1 MKMKSKKLVT
11 LALATALT
19 VSAFT
24 PALANPVLISE
35 APANDS
41 VIVSQEVQAM
51 QYAKAFGTVQEV
63 NEAEKYILVQTA
75 EDSIQFNID
84 ENTWLMDGQT
94 GYPVSLADL
103 KGKEVVVSHS
113 MAMTMSIPAQSY
125 AFAVIAKGDVMPN
138 FAIIEEVTET
148 ENGVRL
154 TTENGGM
161 WVTVSKDAQISPFRT
176 RNIVTMEDLQPG
188 AQVVLY
194 YDAVAMSYPGQAGT
208 DRVVLLQPAD
218 AAEAPAVKETPAVVD
233 AASEMVGLRDAA
245 NALGMDIQWI
255 AEGQQVILTKG
266 AFSATVIIGD
276 ENYGINKMR
285 VVEKQVPEI
294 RDGRT
299 YVPQSFVDAVNEALN
314 G

>member
-1 MKMKSKKLVT
+1 MKSKKLVT

-19 VSAFT
+19 VSAFA
-24 PALANPVLISE
+24 PAFANPVLISP
-35 APANDS
+35 APTNDS
-41 VIVSQEVQAM
+41 AIVSQEEQAM
-51 QYAKAFGTVQEV
+51 QFAKAFGTVQEV

-75 EDSIQFNID
+75 ENNIQFKID

-94 GYPVSLADL
+94 GYPVALADL
-103 KGKEVVVSHS
+103 KGKEVAVSHS
-113 MAMTMSIPAQSY
+113 MAMTMSLPAQSY
-125 AFAVIAKGDVMPN
+125 AYAVIAKGDVMPN

-194 YDAVAMSYPGQAGT
+194 YDVVAMSYPGQAST

-218 AAEAPAVKETPAVVD
+218 VAEAPAVEETPAVD

-255 AEGQQVILTKG
+255 AEGQQVILTKD
-266 AFSATVIIGD
+266 AFSATVTIGD

-299 YVPQSFVDAVNEALN
+299 YVPQSFVDAITEALN

>member
-1 MKMKSKKLVT
+1 MKNKKLVT

-24 PALANPVLISE
+24 PAFATPMLISE
-35 APANDS
+35 NPAADS
-41 VIVSQEVQAM
+41 AIVAQEEQAM
-51 QYAKAFGTVQEV
+51 QFTKAFGTVQEV
-63 NEAEKYILVQTA
+63 NAQENYILVQTA
-75 EDSIQFNID
+75 ETSIQFNINAD
-84 ENTWLMDGQT
+84 TWLVDGQT
-94 GYPVSLADL
+94 GTPLTIADL
-103 KGKEVVVSHS
+103 EGKEVAVSHS

-125 AFAVIAKGDVMPN
+125 AYAVITKGDVTPN
-138 FAIIEEVTET
+138 FVIIEEVTAT
-148 ENGVRL
+148 EDGVRL

-161 WVTVSKDAQISPFRT
+161 WVTISKDAQVTPFRT
-176 RNIVTMEDLQPG
+176 RNIVSIEDLQPG

-194 YDAVAMSYPGQAGT
+194 YDVVAMSYPGQAAT

-218 AAEAPAVKETPAVVD
+218 VEEAPVVEEAVD
-233 AASEMVGLRDAA
+233 ATPSEMVGLRDAVKE
-245 NALGMDIQWI
+245 LGLKIQWI
-255 AEGQQVILTKG
+255 EDGQQVILTKG

-285 VVEKQVPEI
+285 VIEKQVPEI

-299 YVPQSFVDAVNEALN
+299 FVPQSFIHAINEALN